1 MKEQQRPVTPSRVQ
15 KMCEKKKKER
25 EGEQAHV
32 ITDKLTTQKETQ
44 KETHKNKMK
53 TL

>member
-15 KMCEKKKKER
+15 KMCEKKER
-25 EGEQAHV
+25 EGEQTHV

-44 KETHKNKMK
+44 KETHKNEMK